1 MNKQDVLLTIAG
13 ATVDGVAAFLYE
25 QAPGEVLGGEP
36 NVVVGR
42 DPLDGLAMPALTAF
56 VSYEAGQGGFLFAIP
71 LPAARRLIAD
81 GDAPAGDAPADG
93 ADELS
98 EAEQAAFDDA
108 MGRLI
113 DAAAAAMGTVLG
125 HKVEVEAPSIITAR
139 TRADIKSS
147 FQGAVGATVADI
159 RLFGEDCRLV
169 QLIPTIFTMRATQAL
184 AANHALDYDEDSAE
198 VIRAALRGVPLRVWA
213 ELGRA
218 QLRTLDAAALADGAI
233 VELDRAADDPIDV
246 YVNGSRI
253 ATGRLIE
260 VEENEWAVR
269 LEHVFPTAH
278 TPARAS

>member
-13 ATVDGVAAFLYE
+13 STVDAVAAFLYE

-42 DPLDGLAMPALTAF
+42 DPLDGLAMPAVTVF
-56 VSYEAGQGGFLFAIP
+56 VSYEAGQGGFLFATP
-71 LPAARRLIAD
+71 LAAARRLVAGGEEVT
-81 GDAPAGDAPADG
+81 GDAE
-93 ADELS
+93 ELS
-98 EAEQAAFDDA
+98 EAEQSAFDEA
-108 MGRLI
+108 MERLV
-113 DAAAAAMGTVLG
+113 DAAASAMGTVLG
-125 HKVEVEAPSIITAR
+125 QNVDVDPPSIATAR
-139 TRADIKSS
+139 TRADVKTT
-147 FQGAVGATVADI
+147 FQGATGATVTDI
-159 RLFGEDCRLV
+159 RLFGEECRLV

-184 AANHALDYDEDSAE
+184 AAKHALDYDEDSAE
-198 VIRAALRGVPLRVWA
+198 FIRAALRTVPLRVWA

-218 QLRTLDAAALADGAI
+218 RLRTLDAAALADGAI

-278 TPARAS
+278 TPARVDS

>member
-13 ATVDGVAAFLYE
+13 STVDAVAGFLYE

-56 VSYEAGQGGFLFAIP
+56 VSYEAGQGGFLFAVP
-71 LPAARRLIAD
+71 LAAARRLV
-81 GDAPAGDAPADG
+81 
-93 ADELS
+93 
-98 EAEQAAFDDA
+98 AEQSAFDEA
-108 MGRLI
+108 MERLV
-113 DAAAAAMGTVLG
+113 DAAASAMGAVLG
-125 HKVEVEAPSIITAR
+125 QKVDIEAPTIATAR
-139 TRADIKSS
+139 TRADVKTT
-147 FQGAVGATVADI
+147 FQGATGATVADI
-159 RLFGEDCRLV
+159 RLFGEECRLV

-184 AANHALDYDEDSAE
+184 AAKRALDYDEDSAE
-198 VIRAALRGVPLRVWA
+198 FIRAALRTVPLRVWA

-218 QLRTLDAAALADGAI
+218 RLRTLDAAALADGAI

-278 TPARAS
+278 TPARVES